1 MSKDLPQ
8 QPNSEEVDLGQLF
21 KLIGNAFNRFFRFIG
36 KIFYGLFLAFV
47 WCVFFFRKHA
57 IIIII
62 AAIVGFVIGYL
73 KEKVSEPLYRSSV
86 IVKQNYETGKNLY
99 QLIDYYNELIDE
111 NDTLTLKNT
120 LNITDQLASS
130 IKSIKIKPTIS
141 ETQMIKN
148 YDIYLKGLDSTLA
161 STIDY
166 DTYIENINLYE
177 FKEQRLI
184 VNIDKKININPIFES
199 IVENI
204 NNTEY
209 FKRENEKDINQL
221 SNREAAIKQILI
233 KADSLQSM
241 YKRVLEM
248 QADQSAAGAQTS
260 VTIEG
265 SDQIDKTKEFE
276 LYKSENELRRELV
289 QIAREK
295 EDKERILEIVSNKQD
310 IAIVND
316 RVEIFNFQLS
326 QKIFFGAAFAFLV
339 VIVLVSLEFLKYL
352 ERFRDKI

>member
-1 MSKDLPQ
+1 MSKNLPE

-21 KLIGNAFNRFFRFIG
+21 RLIGNGFNRFFKFIG
-36 KIFYGLFLAFV
+36 KILYGLFLAFV
-47 WCVFFFRKHA
+47 WVVFFLKKHA

-62 AAIVGFVIGYL
+62 AAVVGFGFGYL
-73 KEKVSEPLYRSSV
+73 KEKVSKPLYRSAV
-86 IVKQNYETGKNLY
+86 IVKQNYDTGKNLY

-111 NDTLTLKNT
+111 KDTLTLKNT
-120 LNITDQLASS
+120 LNISQLLASS
-130 IKSIKIKPTIS
+130 IKSIRIKPTIA

-148 YDIYLKGLDSTLA
+148 YDNYLRGLDSTLA

-166 DTYIENINLYE
+166 ETYIENINLYE
-177 FKEQRLI
+177 FKEQQLS
-184 VNIDKKININPIFES
+184 VNIDKKINANPIFES
-199 IVENI
+199 IIENI
-204 NNTEY
+204 NTTDY

-221 SNREAAIKQILI
+221 TNREAAIKQILI

-248 QADQSAAGAQTS
+248 QADQSASGAQTS

-289 QIAREK
+289 QIEREK
-295 EDKERILEIVSNKQD
+295 EDKEQILEIVSNKQD
-310 IAIVND
+310 IAIVNN
-316 RVEIFNFQLS
+316 RIEVFNFQLP
-326 QKIFFGAAFAFLV
+326 QKIFFGAGLTLLV
-339 VIVLVSLEFLKYL
+339 IIVLFTLEFLKYL